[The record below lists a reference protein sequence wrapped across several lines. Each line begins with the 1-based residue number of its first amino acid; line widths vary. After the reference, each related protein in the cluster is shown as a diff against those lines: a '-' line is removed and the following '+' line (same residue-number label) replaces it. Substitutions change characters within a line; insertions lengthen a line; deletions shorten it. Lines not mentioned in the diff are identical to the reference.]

1 MAVTVLT
8 VVKEKVGVD
17 DSTTIA
23 VFECFSCLQA
33 VQNPGISKRVKS
45 LFFTRSVLE
54 SIAQFLFQGEEDVV
68 SLDDE
73 QGEVPL
79 SVMCF
84 HLLMQLCTNFQ
95 TGVCYRSKWN
105 QVTERRCAH
114 SFQWLG

>member
-1 MAVTVLT
+1 MWMTAPPLQCLNV
-8 VVKEKVGVD
+8 
-17 DSTTIA
+17 
-23 VFECFSCLQA
+23 FSCLQA

-54 SIAQFLFQGEEDVV
+54 SMAQFLIQGEEDVV

-95 TGVCYRSKWN
+95 IGVCYRSKWN

-114 SFQWLG
+114 SFQ